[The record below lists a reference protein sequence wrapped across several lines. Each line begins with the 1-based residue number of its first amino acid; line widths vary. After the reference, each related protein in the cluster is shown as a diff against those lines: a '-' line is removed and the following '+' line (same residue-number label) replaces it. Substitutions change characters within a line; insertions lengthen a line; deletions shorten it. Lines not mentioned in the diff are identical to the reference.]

1 MEELGASVYS
11 EEDQLH
17 GVSSEGLIRNEV
29 TTVETSTAL
38 QNPAALNGVRDL
50 HCHATCSD

>member
-1 MEELGASVYS
+1 VLPSAVKKTR
-11 EEDQLH
+11 LH
-17 GVSSEGLIRNEV
+17 GVSSAGLIRNEV